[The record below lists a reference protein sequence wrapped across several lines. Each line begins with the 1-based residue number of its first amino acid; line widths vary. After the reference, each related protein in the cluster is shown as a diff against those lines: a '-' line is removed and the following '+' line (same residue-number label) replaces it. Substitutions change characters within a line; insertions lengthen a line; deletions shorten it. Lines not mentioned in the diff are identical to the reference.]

1 MDGII
6 KYIKVDLYRCFLSKR
21 FVIAVVIILGVL
33 LLGVQ
38 EAEKGYFDADVYS
51 YFIFTMQMAPHLL
64 IFSGA
69 AFAYAG
75 SFCEDREHCYIR
87 NEVMRGNKK
96 SFVAARVVTVF
107 LSAQIAV
114 TLGAAIFAC
123 ILHFFHPWALPNT
136 TNTYETALEAGIFHG
151 LSKGGY
157 HFLYFV
163 LWGLCYGTLAGILS
177 VVSTWISLYISN
189 TVLMLISPVVIYY
202 FLDHLYSNF
211 FTATTYGINI
221 FFTIE
226 CCWTQNTRLAVLV
239 MLMSSL
245 SVMLL
250 FGYLIYGRLK
260 REV

>member
-1 MDGII
+1 MDGIV

-21 FVIAVVIILGVL
+21 FVIAVLIILGVL
-33 LLGVQ
+33 LFGVQ
-38 EAEKGYFDADVYS
+38 EAEKDSSNADVYF
-51 YFIFTMQMAPHLL
+51 YFLFTMDMAPHLL

-75 SFCEDREHCYIR
+75 SFCEDREYRYIR

-123 ILHFFHPWALPNT
+123 ILRFFHPWALPNT
-136 TNTYETALEAGIFHG
+136 TNMYETAVEAGIFHG

-163 LWGLCYGTLAGILS
+163 FWGLCYGAFAGILS

-189 TVLMLISPVVIYY
+189 TVLMLISPVVICY
-202 FLDHLYSNF
+202 FSDHLYSKF
-211 FTATTYGINI
+211 FPVNTHGIHI
-221 FFTIE
+221 LFTINE
-226 CCWTQNTRLAVLV
+226 C
-239 MLMSSL
+239 
-245 SVMLL
+245 
-250 FGYLIYGRLK
+250 
-260 REV
+260 